1 MNIQMLLNIRMLLN
15 TNVIEKTTRFQLLHS
30 VITVINV
37 DLHNRPLV
45 SGVGGLVTGP
55 HTNTKIHRCSTPLYK
70 TVSHLHITYAQP
82 PI

>member
-45 SGVGGLVTGP
+45 SGVGGIGYRSP
-55 HTNTKIHRCSTPLYK
+55 HKYQNPQMLNSLI
-70 TVSHLHITYAQP
+70 
-82 PI
+82 